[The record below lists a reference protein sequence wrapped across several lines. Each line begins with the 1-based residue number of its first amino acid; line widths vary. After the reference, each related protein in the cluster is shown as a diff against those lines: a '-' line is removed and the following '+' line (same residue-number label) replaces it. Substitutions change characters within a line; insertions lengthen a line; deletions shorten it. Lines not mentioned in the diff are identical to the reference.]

1 MMSKNWTAFK
11 GVVKAGLIAWWSDK
25 RSLRNR
31 LVLLPFALP
40 FFFLAMFAMVAL
52 AVHIRDANTTDT
64 QGNAVKGTVAAIA
77 ESPYSHQVR
86 DALGAKYKVIIV
98 SDDELESTVK
108 SRKATFGLR
117 MTRISDNEH
126 KLTLVYD
133 LNRNYVHKQWI
144 RSVRGNISDIKAEMV
159 RSELDKMDLPPE
171 VYEAMA
177 SKLSFESLGFG
188 SAGGVSLVLGIMI
201 LLWNILII
209 APIDYA
215 KTTLYRLFV
224 EDITHDLLPSWKAAK
239 LNSNVLIW
247 GRITSA
253 LIVYSITAIVMMA
266 HVLLWCWMYSNLAEF
281 ILSQPNE
288 QFTSDHSARMLTVGF
303 LDFIS
308 TQSLSGL
315 FAVIASSIIVAL
327 FILTYFTP
335 GTLKSID
342 SEQARNKNKL
352 FDFALLNIPL
362 IGFIVGY
369 TAPSSIT
376 AAIPIYNLYHFNTV
390 VLSGDLTLAFASIFT
405 LSNLVFIA
413 LISLRAKKLIDD
425 DSRYLLR
432 N

>member
-1 MMSKNWTAFK
+1 MSKNWIAFK
-11 GVVKAGLIAWWSDK
+11 GIVSAGLIAWLSDK

-31 LVLLPFALP
+31 LVFLPFALP

-52 AVHIRDANTTDT
+52 AVHMRDAETTDT
-64 QGNAVKGTVAAIA
+64 KGNTVKGTIAAIA
-77 ESPYSHQVR
+77 ESPYSKQIE
-86 DALGAKYKVIIV
+86 DALSDKYKVIVV
-98 SDDELESTVK
+98 SADSLESTVK
-108 SRKATFGLR
+108 DRKATFGLR
-117 MTRISDNEH
+117 LDSVTESEYR
-126 KLTLVYD
+126 LTLIYD

-144 RSVRGNISDIKAEMV
+144 RSIRGSTSDIKAEII
-159 RSELDKMDLPPE
+159 RTELEKMDLPPLVHKVME
-171 VYEAMA
+171 
-177 SKLSFESLGFG
+177 SKLSFESVGFG

-201 LLWNILII
+201 LLWNVLII

-239 LNSNVLIW
+239 LSSNVLLW
-247 GRITSA
+247 GRIASA

-266 HVLLWCWMYSNLAEF
+266 HVLLWCWVYTNLVEF
-281 ILSQPNE
+281 VLSQPNQ
-288 QFTSDHSARMLTVGF
+288 QFTSDHSAKMLTVGF

-308 TQSLSGL
+308 TQNLSGI
-315 FAVIASSIIVAL
+315 FALIASSILVAML
-327 FILTYFTP
+327 ILTYFTP

-362 IGFIVGY
+362 IGFIIGY
-369 TAPSSIT
+369 TAPSYIL
-376 AAIPIYNLYHFNTV
+376 AVLPIYNLYHFSTV
-390 VLSGDLTLAFASIFT
+390 TLSGDLTLGFASSFVI
-405 LSNLVFIA
+405 SNLIFVA
-413 LISLRAKKLIDD
+413 LISFRAKSLMDD